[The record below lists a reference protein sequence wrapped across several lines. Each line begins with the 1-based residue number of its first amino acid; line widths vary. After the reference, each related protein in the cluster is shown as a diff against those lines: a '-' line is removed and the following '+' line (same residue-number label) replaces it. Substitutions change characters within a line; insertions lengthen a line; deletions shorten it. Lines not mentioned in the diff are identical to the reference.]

1 MDPRYIYKP
10 EEYNCQMNEVVS
22 SRCKRNERAKRA
34 HPLYIIMARELW
46 IGRYTNYPDKQAGVL
61 ARDFLQES
69 QILIFAACSH
79 FQLITGLRFFR
90 WAFMVGLIERVTAG
104 TSPLRLG
111 HHSCFTMS

>member
-1 MDPRYIYKP
+1 
-10 EEYNCQMNEVVS
+10 
-22 SRCKRNERAKRA
+22 
-34 HPLYIIMARELW
+34 MARELW

-90 WAFMVGLIERVTAG
+90 LAFMVGLIKTGYSRYFSTETGPSQLFYNVIA
-104 TSPLRLG
+104 
-111 HHSCFTMS
+111 CM

>member
-1 MDPRYIYKP
+1 MGLRATKLNI
-10 EEYNCQMNEVVS
+10 VVGIVNS
-22 SRCKRNERAKRA
+22 LSLAV
-34 HPLYIIMARELW
+34 YMARELW
-46 IGRYTNYPDKQAGVL
+46 IGRYTNYPDKQARVL

-90 WAFMVGLIERVTAG
+90 WAFMVGLIEWVTTG

-111 HHSCFTMS
+111 HHLYFTMS